1 MGHVYIVHCIDTEG
15 PLFEGLEANFNR
27 LKNIYG
33 IDIEPSEENLKAI
46 RNKELDLG
54 DVTDAV
60 ANTFDIS
67 RTVFNEDWEQLEA
80 MLDNITSKGFSEKL
94 IDSSG
99 NGWKYN
105 WFCLD
110 HVGFTGEN
118 PRRRDTGDHKVF
130 DFYKKYT
137 LNDKSLGSIQ
147 WHYHPLP
154 ISGHFHN
161 GGATYLNSG
170 NISEIIAKKIIDR
183 KWFPSCYRPGFH
195 TERPDSNWFLEQWI
209 PFDFANQS
217 NNSGDID
224 QPDLA
229 EGRYGNWE
237 RAPKSWTPYHPD
249 HDDYQKKG
257 NMRRWIA
264 RCLNMHAR
272 LREINQEDIDN
283 AFIEARDEKNVLLSF
298 TNHDF
303 RNMAP
308 EIEKLMG
315 YIRNASKKYADV
327 SFSFEEA
334 ADGFRKCL
342 GIKDSK
348 PGLSSELIKIRDN
361 KWKLNVKI
369 SGEIFGPQPF
379 LALQTRDGNYYW
391 ENFDF
396 INSSYWSYTF
406 DQDNAPIEI
415 IEKIGVACNS
425 PSGCAEINIID
436 IDNYSP
442 GTIVYGC

>member
-15 PLFEGLEANFNR
+15 PLYEGLDANFKR

-33 IDIEPSEENLKAI
+33 IDLKPTEENLKAI
-46 RNKELDLG
+46 RNGELDLG
-54 DVTDAV
+54 GVTEAV

-67 RTVFNEDWEQLEA
+67 RTVFNENWAQIKT
-80 MLDNITSKGFSEKL
+80 MLNEITSEKFVRQL
-94 IDSSG
+94 VDSDG
-99 NGWKYN
+99 GGWRYN

-110 HVGFTGEN
+110 HVGFSGDN
-118 PRRRDTGDHKVF
+118 PRRRDVGDHKVF
-130 DFYKKYT
+130 DFYQKHT
-137 LNDKSLGSIQ
+137 CDDPSLGSIQ

-161 GGATYLNSG
+161 GGTTYLNSS
-170 NISEIIAKKIIDR
+170 NVSEILAKKIIDR
-183 KWFPSCYRPGFH
+183 GWFPSCYRPGLH

-209 PFDFANQS
+209 PFDYANQS
-217 NNSGDID
+217 NSAGAID

-229 EGRYGNWE
+229 RGRYGNWE
-237 RAPKSWTPYHPD
+237 KATKSWIPYHPD
-249 HDDYQKKG
+249 YDDYQKTG

-272 LREINQEDIDN
+272 LREISQEDVND
-283 AFIEARDEKNVLLSF
+283 AFLEARTGNNVLLSF

-303 RNMAP
+303 RNMGP
-308 EIEKLMG
+308 EIEKVMG
-315 YIRNASKKYADV
+315 YIRYASENFDDI

-342 GIKDSK
+342 GIERTSC
-348 PGLSSELIKIRDN
+348 GLSSDLIKIRND
-361 KWKLNVKI
+361 KWRLDVRAQGKL
-369 SGEIFGPQPF
+369 FGPQPF
-379 LALQTRDGNYYW
+379 LALKTKDGRYYW

-396 INSSYWSYTF
+396 IDDSYWSFTF
-406 DQDNAPIEI
+406 DQEHAPFEM

-425 PSGCAEINIID
+425 SSGFPEVNVID
-436 IDNYSP
+436 LNKDFL
-442 GTIVYGC
+442 T